1 MAGLRGEAVIEAAYR
16 VASQSLQRCR
26 EEAAKNEHMAS
37 KGHVA
42 LLTQR
47 MGKCVICGKKGP
59 LGMECSRCGE
69 DSGGR
74 YL

>member
-1 MAGLRGEAVIEAAYR
+1 MSGFQKLDDEAKDVVEEEKEKEEGEKKK
-16 VASQSLQRCR
+16 R
-26 EEAAKNEHMAS
+26 EMPGSSH
-37 KGHVA
+37 
-42 LLTQR
+42 
-47 MGKCVICGKKGP
+47 KCVICGKTGP